1 MVTTLKSYAAT
12 TVTPAQSRQNVEE
25 LLIKV
30 GAKGFRWASTVG
42 YPGREVLEAVVEWD
56 ERELAFR
63 LEVLFEDERQRKQ
76 KMRALYW
83 YMKTKIEAVQM
94 GLVDM
99 EHEFLPYLLGKDGR
113 TMYEQ
118 IRETLPK
125 MLAAPEEGD
134 VK

>member
-1 MVTTLKSYAAT
+1 MTTLKSYVGT
-12 TVTPAQSRQNVEE
+12 SIPPAKSRENVEE
-25 LLIKV
+25 LLIRV

-42 YPGREVLEAVVEWD
+42 YPGREVLEAVIGWS
-56 ERELAFR
+56 ERSLAFR
-63 LEVLFEDERQRKQ
+63 LEVLYEDEKQRKQ
-76 KMRALYW
+76 RMRALYW

-118 IRETLPK
+118 IQETLPK
-125 MLAAPEEGD
+125 MLSAPEDFE
-134 VK
+134 

>member
-1 MVTTLKSYAAT
+1 MVTTLKSYAST
-12 TVTPAQSRQNVEE
+12 SVTPAQSRANVED

-30 GAKGFRWASTVG
+30 GAKGFRWSSSVG
-42 YPGREVLEAVVEWD
+42 YPGRESLEAVVEWE

-125 MLAAPEEGD
+125 MLAAPEGE
-134 VK
+134 